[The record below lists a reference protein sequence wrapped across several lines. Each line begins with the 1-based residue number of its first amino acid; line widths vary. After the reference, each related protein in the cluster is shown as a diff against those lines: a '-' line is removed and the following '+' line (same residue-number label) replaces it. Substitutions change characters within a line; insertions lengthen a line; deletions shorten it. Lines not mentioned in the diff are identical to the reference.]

1 MLNARQAGSVKRYL
15 TVLLSLPLLGV
26 YRPAPPVHEFHVS
39 YARLAVEGGTA
50 VLQIR
55 FFRDDLEAA
64 LGPRAGVS
72 ALRLSASPEID
83 RIFSEYLAEK
93 FQLVADGDSL
103 PGTIIGSGE
112 DTIDREPAWWYLVR
126 YSSPHRIGEF
136 QIRNVLL
143 LETFEDQ
150 TTILR
155 VLRLPDQTPVSVT
168 FSAELVQAEF

>member
-1 MLNARQAGSVKRYL
+1 MFNARPLGGVRL
-15 TVLLSLPLLGV
+15 CLLMLFVLPLLGAHHRSV
-26 YRPAPPVHEFHVS
+26 PAHEFHVS

-83 RIFSEYLAEK
+83 RVFLDYLAEK
-93 FQLVADGDSL
+93 FQLIAEGESL

-126 YSSPHRIGEF
+126 YSSPQPIGQF
-136 QIRNVLL
+136 QVRNSLL

-150 TTILR
+150 TTVLR

-168 FSAELVQAEF
+168 FSAELMQAEF